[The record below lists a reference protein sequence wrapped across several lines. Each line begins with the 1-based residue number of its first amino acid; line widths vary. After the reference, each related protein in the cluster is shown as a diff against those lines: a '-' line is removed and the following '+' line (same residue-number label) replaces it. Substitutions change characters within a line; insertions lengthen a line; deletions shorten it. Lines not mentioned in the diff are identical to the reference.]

1 MTDPILE
8 IGAAGLE
15 STDQR
20 VRKMID
26 NMALSQI
33 PGAKKSDVV
42 IRGFPVELEAAMQR
56 TSAIKP
62 IPENT
67 YYNQLPGAL
76 IKTGNKLDLA
86 LGPEGYFVIQ
96 GLWGEGYTRDGRFRL
111 DKDGQLITVAGSFPV
126 LGYNGPIVVTPGAN
140 VEFTQ
145 TGELKIDG
153 ATVDRLRVIK
163 PESKDSF
170 DSLNGVIFK
179 KIDNNSVITE
189 VANPRLIQGYMEA
202 SNVNIVDQMMDM
214 ITLEKIFNMDTK
226 LIQYRD
232 SMLSQA
238 MDLGKAQ

>member
-42 IRGFPVELEAAMQR
+42 IKGFPVELESAMHR
-56 TSAIKP
+56 STAIKP
-62 IPENT
+62 LPENT
-67 YYNQLPGAL
+67 FYNHLPGAL
-76 IKTGNKLDLA
+76 IKTGGKLDLA
-86 LGPEGYFVIQ
+86 LGADGYFVIQ
-96 GLWGEGYTRDGRFRL
+96 GPWGEGYTRDGRFRL
-111 DKDGQLITVAGSFPV
+111 DKDGRLVTVAGNFAV
-126 LGYNGPIVVTPGAN
+126 LGFSGPIMVTPGAS

-145 TGELKIDG
+145 NGELKVDA
-153 ATVDRLRVIK
+153 ATVDTLRIVK
-163 PESKDSF
+163 PELKDSLT
-170 DSLNGVIFK
+170 SLNGVIFK
-179 KIDNNSVITE
+179 KNDNHTVILE
-189 VANPRLIQGYMEA
+189 VANPRLIQGYIES

-214 ITLEKIFNMDTK
+214 VMLERIFNMDTK
-226 LIQYRD
+226 LIQARD

-238 MDLGKAQ
+238 MELGKAQ